1 MQNEDIKEQ
10 VYKIGYDIHTGKITA
25 IFTEDPMLYAIES
38 WIPVPENFDVHEINR
53 PGAGM
58 EWVVLNGVL
67 QKRNIVYTREEQIL
81 ILRQKRDEECFS
93 FVNRGY
99 IWYESLT
106 ENQKDELSSWYR
118 AWLDVTI
125 TLTPPAKPLWL
136 K

>member
-10 VYKIGYDIHTGKITA
+10 VYKIGYDIQTGKITA

-58 EWVVLNGVL
+58 E
-67 QKRNIVYTREEQIL
+67 
-81 ILRQKRDEECFS
+81 
-93 FVNRGY
+93 
-99 IWYESLT
+99 
-106 ENQKDELSSWYR
+106 NQKDELSSWYR